1 MIEWRMLLHVLLVK
15 RRSLSIVLQRVMR
28 EVEGR
33 GVSVSDRSSMG
44 VALSM
49 RLSERGS
56 ADLDVVPVHASS
68 SLRYTKCRGGIQSVR
83 AIYDDEAMKATI
95 YSASLERWI
104 VRQSTLQRD
113 N

>member
-1 MIEWRMLLHVLLVK
+1 MLEWRKMIHVLLFK

-49 RLSERGS
+49 RLS
-56 ADLDVVPVHASS
+56 D
-68 SLRYTKCRGGIQSVR
+68 
-83 AIYDDEAMKATI
+83 
-95 YSASLERWI
+95 
-104 VRQSTLQRD
+104 
-113 N
+113 